1 MEARDW
7 SDTGKGP
14 QAKEY
19 RWPLKQ
25 AGKQVSPAASGKG
38 KIEENEKARKVL
50 KKKKGK
56 QLAFPAL

>member
-14 QAKEY
+14 RAKEY

-25 AGKQVSPAASGKG
+25 AGKQVSPEALGKG
-38 KIEENEKARKVL
+38 RIEENEKAREVL
-50 KKKKGK
+50 KKGK
-56 QLAFPAL
+56 Q